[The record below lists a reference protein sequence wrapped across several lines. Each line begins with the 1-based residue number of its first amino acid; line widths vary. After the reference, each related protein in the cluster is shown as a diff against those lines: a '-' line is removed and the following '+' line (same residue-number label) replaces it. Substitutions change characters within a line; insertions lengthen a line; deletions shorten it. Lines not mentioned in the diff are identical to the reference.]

1 MQTREQPGPFPHT
14 LLLGNFY
21 GGSQRPSSGELF
33 ERRNPADRRDLVSLA
48 PQSSAEDVRAACA
61 AAHAAAKAW
70 AQTPAPQRAEVLGR
84 LVFLLTQDKESLA
97 RFVARE
103 VGKPL
108 REARGSVQEAIDTAV
123 FFQSEGRRLY
133 GQTVPSE
140 LAEKELFTYRR
151 PLGVVG
157 VITAGNFPLAVPSW
171 KIIPALLCGNTV
183 VWKPSDDAPGTAALF
198 FRAWQR
204 AGLPPGV
211 LSLLHG
217 GGKDAAG
224 QFLIDQVDA
233 GLLNKISFTGSTAV
247 GRQIGEVCGRNLQQ
261 PSLELGGKN
270 PLVILADADVDLAV
284 DGALWASFG
293 TAGQRCTSAGQNIV
307 AKRLMRVIREKL
319 ARRAANLKI
328 GNPLDESVDYGPM
341 INQRFLERWREQRGV
356 GVGEGAELLVDGKRV
371 TAAEPP

>member
-1 MQTREQPGPFPHT
+1 MQTREQSTRAPFPHT

-21 GGSQRPSSGELF
+21 AGKAQASTGATF
-33 ERRNPADRRDLVSLA
+33 ERRSPAQHTDVVSVA
-48 PQSSAEDVRAACA
+48 PESSAQEVRAACVA
-61 AAHAAAKAW
+61 AREAANAW
-70 AQTPAPQRAEVLGR
+70 ARTPAPQRAEVLGR
-84 LVFLLTQDKESLA
+84 LAFLLTREKESLA

-204 AGLPPGV
+204 AGLPAGV

-217 GGKDAAG
+217 GGKDLAG
-224 QFLIDQVDA
+224 QFLIDEVEA
-233 GLLNKISFTGSTAV
+233 GTLNKISFTGSTEV

-261 PSLELGGKN
+261 P
-270 PLVILADADVDLAV
+270 
-284 DGALWASFG
+284 
-293 TAGQRCTSAGQNIV
+293 
-307 AKRLMRVIREKL
+307 
-319 ARRAANLKI
+319 
-328 GNPLDESVDYGPM
+328 
-341 INQRFLERWREQRGV
+341 
-356 GVGEGAELLVDGKRV
+356 
-371 TAAEPP
+371 